1 MHPDKVY
8 RFAFSQDIKQNR
20 VFEIFLH
27 SVKKKKKEGG
37 SNCIYKAE
45 YVRKPQ
51 QSCEL
56 QTQLFEKHLVA

>member
-27 SVKKKKKEGG
+27 SVKKKKRRGG
-37 SNCIYKAE
+37 VTASTKQSMFVNHSRAVNCKH
-45 YVRKPQ
+45 
-51 QSCEL
+51 SCL
-56 QTQLFEKHLVA
+56 RNT